1 MLELP
6 KSTEYG
12 KRIPKQKFYEHMA
25 ISPQLK
31 RIFVEQVKAIQWRH
45 KLATSTFNVGVG
57 QEVTEIEVFEITL
70 TRPQLDEALLRQ
82 IDMSIPYHIVFILS
96 YEGKYQVWTAY
107 KELAQGGTKEF
118 KVQAYY
124 HTDWLVEED
133 IPLRIVGLD
142 LDKVYENFVRQ
153 IGGDRLQA
161 SDAGE
166 SLTESVKKDERR
178 KVLTKQI
185 DVLQKKIR
193 KEKQLKLQME
203 MRQEVKRL
211 QKELSLISL

>member
-70 TRPQLDEALLRQ
+70 TRPQLDEALLR
-82 IDMSIPYHIVFILS
+82 HIS
-96 YEGKYQVWTAY
+96 CPMRGNTKYGRPIKSWPKGVRRNLRCRLIIIRIGWQKRISPCVLWGWT
-107 KELAQGGTKEF
+107 
-118 KVQAYY
+118 
-124 HTDWLVEED
+124 
-133 IPLRIVGLD
+133 
-142 LDKVYENFVRQ
+142 
-153 IGGDRLQA
+153 
-161 SDAGE
+161 
-166 SLTESVKKDERR
+166 
-178 KVLTKQI
+178 
-185 DVLQKKIR
+185 
-193 KEKQLKLQME
+193 
-203 MRQEVKRL
+203 
-211 QKELSLISL
+211 

>member
-31 RIFVEQVKAIQWRH
+31 RIFVEQVKAIQWRN
-45 KLATSTFNVGVG
+45 KLATSTLNVGAGRV
-57 QEVTEIEVFEITL
+57 VTEIEVIEIVL
-70 TRPQLDEALLRQ
+70 THPQLDESLLRHL
-82 IDMSIPYHIVFILS
+82 DMTIPYHIVFLLS
-96 YEGKYQVWTAY
+96 YEEKYQVWTAY
-107 KELAQGGTKEF
+107 KEVAQVGTKEF

-124 HTDWLVEED
+124 HTAWLESED
-133 IPLRIVGLD
+133 IPLRIVGLN

-153 IGGDRLQA
+153 IGRDRLQA

-166 SLTESVKKDERR
+166 SLSESVEKDERR
-178 KVLTKQI
+178 KTLTKQI

-203 MRQEVKRL
+203 MRQEVKWL
-211 QKELSLISL
+211 QKELSLVLL

>member
-1 MLELP
+1 M
-6 KSTEYG
+6 T
-12 KRIPKQKFYEHMA
+12 H
-25 ISPQLK
+25 
-31 RIFVEQVKAIQWRH
+31 
-45 KLATSTFNVGVG
+45 
-57 QEVTEIEVFEITL
+57 
-70 TRPQLDEALLRQ
+70 PQLDESLLRHL
-82 IDMSIPYHIVFILS
+82 DMTISYHIVFLLS

-118 KVQAYY
+118 KVQGYY
-124 HTDWLVEED
+124 HTDWLAEED

-166 SLTESVKKDERR
+166 SLMESVEKDERR
-178 KVLTKQI
+178 KALTKQI
-185 DVLQKKIR
+185 DVLQNKIR

-203 MRQEVKRL
+203 MRQEMKRL
-211 QKELSLISL
+211 QKELSLVSK

>member
-1 MLELP
+1 MLALP

-31 RIFVEQVKAIQWRH
+31 RIFVEQVKAIQWRN
-45 KLATSTFNVGVG
+45 KLATSTLNVGAG
-57 QEVTEIEVFEITL
+57 QVVTEIEVIEIAL
-70 TRPQLDEALLRQ
+70 THPQLDESLLRHL
-82 IDMSIPYHIVFILS
+82 DMTIPYHIVFLLS

-107 KELAQGGTKEF
+107 KELGGKKEF

-124 HTDWLVEED
+124 HTDWLAAED

-166 SLTESVKKDERR
+166 SLTESVEKDEQR
-178 KVLTKQI
+178 KALTKQI
-185 DVLQKKIR
+185 EMLQKKIR

-211 QKELSLISL
+211 QKELSLVSL

>member
-1 MLELP
+1 MLALP

-12 KRIPKQKFYEHMA
+12 KRIPKQKLYEHMA

-31 RIFVEQVKAIQWRH
+31 RIFVEQVKGIQWRN
-45 KLATSTFNVGVG
+45 KLASSTLNVGAG
-57 QEVTEIEVFEITL
+57 QVVTEIEVIEIVL
-70 TRPQLDEALLRQ
+70 THPQLDESILRHL
-82 IDMSIPYHIVFILS
+82 DMTIPYHIVFLLS

-118 KVQAYY
+118 KVQVYY
-124 HTDWLVEED
+124 HTDWLAEED

-166 SLTESVKKDERR
+166 SLMETVKKDERR
-178 KVLTKQI
+178 KDLTKQI

-203 MRQEVKRL
+203 LRQEVKRL
-211 QKELSLISL
+211 QKELSLVSL

>member
-25 ISPQLK
+25 ISPELK
-31 RIFVEQVKAIQWRH
+31 RIFVDQVKAIQWWN
-45 KLATSTFNVGVG
+45 KLATSTLNVGAG
-57 QEVTEIEVFEITL
+57 QVVTEIEVIEITL
-70 TRPQLDEALLRQ
+70 TQPQLDESLLRHLA
-82 IDMSIPYHIVFILS
+82 MSIPDHIVFLLS

-107 KELAQGGTKEF
+107 KELAQGGKKEF
-118 KVQAYY
+118 KVQTYY
-124 HTDWLVEED
+124 NTDWLAAED

-153 IGGDRLQA
+153 IGGCRLQS

-166 SLTESVKKDERR
+166 NLSESVKKDERR
-178 KVLTKQI
+178 KTLTKQI
-185 DVLQKKIR
+185 GVLQNKIR

-211 QKELSLISL
+211 QKELSLVSL

>member
-1 MLELP
+1 MLALP

-31 RIFVEQVKAIQWRH
+31 RIFVEQVKAIQWRN
-45 KLATSTFNVGVG
+45 KLATSTLNVGAG
-57 QEVTEIEVFEITL
+57 QVVTEIEVIEIAL
-70 TRPQLDEALLRQ
+70 THPQLDESLLRHL
-82 IDMSIPYHIVFILS
+82 DMTIPYHIVFLLS

-107 KELAQGGTKEF
+107 KELGGKKEF

-124 HTDWLVEED
+124 HTDWLAAED

-166 SLTESVKKDERR
+166 SLTESVEKDEQR
-178 KVLTKQI
+178 KALTKQI
-185 DVLQKKIR
+185 EILQKKIR

-211 QKELSLISL
+211 QKELSLVSL

>member
-1 MLELP
+1 MLALP

-12 KRIPKQKFYEHMA
+12 KRIPKQKFYEHIA

-31 RIFVEQVKAIQWRH
+31 RIFVEQVKAIQWRN
-45 KLATSTFNVGVG
+45 KLATSTLNVGVG
-57 QEVTEIEVFEITL
+57 QVVTEIEVIEIVL
-70 TRPQLDEALLRQ
+70 TYPQLDASLLRQ
-82 IDMSIPYHIVFILS
+82 LDMTIPYHIVFLLS

-107 KELAQGGTKEF
+107 KELSQGGKKEF
-118 KVQAYY
+118 KVQTYY
-124 HTDWLVEED
+124 HTDWLEAED

-161 SDAGE
+161 SDVGE
-166 SLTESVKKDERR
+166 SLTESVAKDERR
-178 KVLTKQI
+178 KTLTKQI
-185 DVLQKKIR
+185 DVLQNKIR

-211 QKELSLISL
+211 QKELSLVSL

>member
-1 MLELP
+1 MLALP
-6 KSTEYG
+6 KSTEYD
-12 KRIPKQKFYEHMA
+12 KRIPKQKFYEHMD

-31 RIFVEQVKAIQWRH
+31 RIFVEQVKAIQWRN
-45 KLATSTFNVGVG
+45 KLATSTLNVGAG
-57 QEVTEIEVFEITL
+57 QIVTEIEVIEIAL
-70 TRPQLDEALLRQ
+70 TRSKLDEALLRH
-82 IDMSIPYHIVFILS
+82 IDMSIPYHIVFILA
-96 YEGKYQVWTAY
+96 YEERYQVWTSY

-124 HTDWLVEED
+124 HTDWLAAED
-133 IPLRIVGLD
+133 IPLCIVGLD

-185 DVLQKKIR
+185 DVLQNKIR

-211 QKELSLISL
+211 QKELSLVSL

>member
-1 MLELP
+1 MLALP
-6 KSTEYG
+6 KSTEYD
-12 KRIPKQKFYEHMA
+12 KRIPKQKFYEHMD

-31 RIFVEQVKAIQWRH
+31 RIFVEQVKAIQWRN
-45 KLATSTFNVGVG
+45 KLATSTLNVGAG
-57 QEVTEIEVFEITL
+57 RIVTEIEVIEIAL
-70 TRPQLDEALLRQ
+70 TRSKLDEALLRH

-96 YEGKYQVWTAY
+96 YEGRYQVWTAY

-124 HTDWLVEED
+124 HTDWLAAED

-185 DVLQKKIR
+185 DVLQNKIR

-203 MRQEVKRL
+203 MRQEMKRL
-211 QKELSLISL
+211 QKELSLVTL

>member
-1 MLELP
+1 MLALP

-31 RIFVEQVKAIQWRH
+31 RIFVEQVKAIQWRN
-45 KLATSTFNVGVG
+45 KLATSTLNVGAG
-57 QEVTEIEVFEITL
+57 QVVTEIEVIEIAL
-70 TRPQLDEALLRQ
+70 THPQLDESLLRHL
-82 IDMSIPYHIVFILS
+82 DMTIPYHIVFLLS

-107 KELAQGGTKEF
+107 KELDGKKEF

-124 HTDWLVEED
+124 HTDWLEAED
-133 IPLRIVGLD
+133 IPLRIAGLD

-166 SLTESVKKDERR
+166 SLMESVEKDERR
-178 KVLTKQI
+178 KALTKQI

-203 MRQEVKRL
+203 MRQEMKRL
-211 QKELSLISL
+211 QKELSLITL

>member
-6 KSTEYG
+6 KSIEYG

-31 RIFVEQVKAIQWRH
+31 RIFVEQVKAIQWRN
-45 KLATSTFNVGVG
+45 KLATSTLNVGVG
-57 QEVTEIEVFEITL
+57 QVVIEIEVIEIVL
-70 TRPQLDEALLRQ
+70 THPQLDESLLRHL
-82 IDMSIPYHIVFILS
+82 DMTIPYHIVFLLS

-107 KELAQGGTKEF
+107 KELAQGGKKEF
-118 KVQAYY
+118 KVQTYY
-124 HTDWLVEED
+124 YTDWLLEED

-166 SLTESVKKDERR
+166 SLMESVEKDERR
-178 KVLTKQI
+178 KALTKQI

-193 KEKQLKLQME
+193 KEKQLKLQIE

-211 QKELSLISL
+211 QKELSLVLL